1 MQRGRFPGSCPAAR
15 LPKARLLSDIS
26 LRCTHKAIT
35 VAGTAPVFHRIP
47 SLPVS
52 PLMGP
57 GITNC
62 AAKVR
67 RSIQTAKKNQTFCA
81 HPPSFGP
88 AKARFPTP
96 RSTFAGPAEACF
108 PAPRGMF
115 ASAPRHV
122 CWHSKAYLPTPRSTF
137 AGPAEACLPTLQGM
151 FAGTPKHVCRA
162 CRGMFAGAPGHGQA
176 ATKELSPDSQR
187 PFCRLP
193 ATARIACHDKHP
205 RLPATVQSA
214 PEARPTKRQHT
225 YHNIIRYI
233 P

>member
-1 MQRGRFPGSCPAAR
+1 MSLSRGRLVMQRGRFPGSCPAAR

-81 HPPSFGP
+81 HPPSFGS
-88 AKARFPTP
+88 AKARLPTP
-96 RSTFAGPAEACF
+96 RST
-108 PAPRGMF
+108 F

-122 CWHSKAYLPTPRSTF
+122 CRHCR
-137 AGPAEACLPTLQGM
+137 GM
-151 FAGTPKHVCRA
+151 FAGTPRHICPHPEARLPMPRGTFADTPGHVCR
-162 CRGMFAGAPGHGQA
+162 RPGARSSGG
-176 ATKELSPDSQR
+176 KG
-187 PFCRLP
+187 
-193 ATARIACHDKHP
+193 IIP
-205 RLPATVQSA
+205 RLPTTVLPA
-214 PEARPTKRQHT
+214 PGDRP
-225 YHNIIRYI
+225 YCL

>member
-1 MQRGRFPGSCPAAR
+1 MSLSRGRLVMQRGRFPGSCPAAR

-96 RSTFAGPAEACF
+96 RSMFAGTPRHICPHPEARLPTLQGIFAGSAEACL
-108 PAPRGMF
+108 PGL
-115 ASAPRHV
+115 PRHV
-122 CWHSKAYLPTPRSTF
+122 CWHP
-137 AGPAEACLPTLQGM
+137 
-151 FAGTPKHVCRA
+151 
-162 CRGMFAGAPGHGQA
+162 
-176 ATKELSPDSQR
+176 
-187 PFCRLP
+187 
-193 ATARIACHDKHP
+193 
-205 RLPATVQSA
+205 
-214 PEARPTKRQHT
+214 
-225 YHNIIRYI
+225 
-233 P
+233 

>member
-52 PLMGP
+52 PLFGP

-67 RSIQTAKKNQTFCA
+67 RSIQTAKKNQTFCT
-81 HPPSFGP
+81 HPPSFGS
-88 AKARFPTP
+88 AKAR
-96 RSTFAGPAEACF
+96 
-108 PAPRGMF
+108 
-115 ASAPRHV
+115 
-122 CWHSKAYLPTPRSTF
+122 LPTPRSMF

-151 FAGTPKHVCRA
+151 FADAPRHVCQCSVA
-162 CRGMFAGAPGHGQA
+162 
-176 ATKELSPDSQR
+176 
-187 PFCRLP
+187 RLP
-193 ATARIACHDKHP
+193 APRGTFADTPGYVCRRPGARSSGGKGIIP
-205 RLPATVQSA
+205 RLPTTVLPA
-214 PEARPTKRQHT
+214 PGDRP
-225 YHNIIRYI
+225 YCL